1 MVLRSSPCRT
11 SNCRK
16 LLVVLQVINCL
27 IESIQLSNQ
36 NFNLSDMSSTPT
48 KTENMRRSFE
58 SHEMLILNESSPIG
72 GEAALLQ
79 VREHV
84 EEVDGGDELD
94 DGVAQELEPLI
105 VADLRLRLVR
115 LPETRHNAEK
125 KSGATERSV
134 IRSVI
139 RNQS

>member
-1 MVLRSSPCRT
+1 
-11 SNCRK
+11 
-16 LLVVLQVINCL
+16 
-27 IESIQLSNQ
+27 
-36 NFNLSDMSSTPT
+36 MSSTPT

-58 SHEMLILNESSPIG
+58 SYEMLILNESSPIG

-84 EEVDGGDELD
+84 EEVHGGDELD
-94 DGVAQELEPLI
+94 DGVAQELEPLV

-125 KSGATERSV
+125 
-134 IRSVI
+134 
-139 RNQS
+139 NQVRLNGQYSDQSSDLSSEISHRRLKKFLAVNEKYFLTLQEENVRTIQQ

>member
-1 MVLRSSPCRT
+1 
-11 SNCRK
+11 
-16 LLVVLQVINCL
+16 
-27 IESIQLSNQ
+27 
-36 NFNLSDMSSTPT
+36 MSSTPT

-58 SHEMLILNESSPIG
+58 SYEMLILNESSPIG

-84 EEVDGGDELD
+84 EEVHGGDELD
-94 DGVAQELEPLI
+94 DGVAQELEPLV

-125 KSGATERSV
+125 
-134 IRSVI
+134 
-139 RNQS
+139 NQVRLNGQYSDQSSEISHRRLKKFLAVNEKYFLTLQEENVRTIQQ